1 MRSPAHYLGRPHST
15 QAHHLPVSW
24 PAELEP
30 LFASKE
36 QGGPAVELSSNT
48 PEFVEALRHDRQALV
63 RDALLW
69 QRWVRYLGL
78 ATFVVMSLA
87 FGRESWATMLRPL
100 AITSLLYL
108 ACVVLATA
116 AVRRATSVHRWHIPA
131 FLTSADVVGIAAM
144 IWLSGGPTDAGRIL
158 VAAVLVVQLA
168 VFYFGWGLGTYAA
181 VLAGVAYLAVALV
194 VPPHMA
200 GARPAGAQVAYTLGL
215 FALVCGVLIA
225 AYGDFRARMNR
236 LRLFCKLIEDG
247 DLAPA
252 LTVTAD
258 RRPDDLTLLARS
270 FESMRSRLAEQVGSD
285 PLTGCLN
292 RRALETRLQA
302 EWRQAKRRG
311 STVAVLAIDVD
322 DFKQI
327 NDERGHPFGDA
338 VLRELADIMKSTARD
353 TDAVAR
359 VGGDEFVIIL
369 PDTGWQGALTFAERI
384 RRKVED
390 FDFGGAT
397 SDIELTIS
405 IGVAL
410 ARGTDPV
417 SPDVLLNEADR
428 TMYKAKNSGKNRIF
442 A

>member
-1 MRSPAHYLGRPHST
+1 
-15 QAHHLPVSW
+15 V
-24 PAELEP
+24 ELEP
-30 LFASKE
+30 LFSSQE
-36 QGGPAVELSSNT
+36 QGGAAVELSTNT

-87 FGRESWATMLRPL
+87 FGRESWARMLRPL
-100 AITSLLYL
+100 ALTSLLYL
-108 ACVVLATA
+108 SCVVATTA
-116 AVRRATSVHRWHIPA
+116 VVRRARSVHRWHIPA
-131 FLTSADVVGIAAM
+131 ILVSADVAGIAAM
-144 IWLSGGPTDAGRIL
+144 IWISGTPADAARIL
-158 VAAVLVVQLA
+158 IAALLVVQLA

-181 VLAGVAYLAVALV
+181 VLAGLAYLAVAAV
-194 VPPHMA
+194 APPLA
-200 GARPAGAQVAYTLGL
+200 VGPRPSATQVMYTLGL
-215 FALVCGVLIA
+215 FALVTGVLIA

-252 LTVTAD
+252 LPAANEK
-258 RRPDDLTLLARS
+258 RPDDLTLLARS
-270 FESMRSRLAEQVGSD
+270 FESMRTRLAEQVGSD

-311 STVAVLAIDVD
+311 STVGVLAIDVD
-322 DFKQI
+322 DFKKI
-327 NDERGHPFGDA
+327 NDERGHPFGDV
-338 VLRELADIMKSTARD
+338 VLRELAEIMKSTARD

-359 VGGDEFVIIL
+359 VGGDEFVIVL
-369 PDTGWQGALTFAERI
+369 PDTGWQGAITFAERI
-384 RRKVED
+384 RRKVDD
-390 FDFGGAT
+390 FSFGGAT
-397 SDIELTIS
+397 GEIPLTIS

-417 SPDVLLNEADR
+417 SPEILLQEADR
-428 TMYKAKNSGKNRIF
+428 TMYKAKNGGKNRIF

>member
-1 MRSPAHYLGRPHST
+1 M
-15 QAHHLPVSW
+15 SW

-30 LFASKE
+30 LFAAHE
-36 QGGPAVELSSNT
+36 QGGPAVELSTNT

-87 FGRESWATMLRPL
+87 FGRESWAQMARPL

-108 ACVVLATA
+108 LCVVLATVV
-116 AVRRATSVHRWHIPA
+116 VRRARSVHRWHIPA

-144 IWLSGGPTDAGRIL
+144 IWISGSPGDAVRIL
-158 VAAVLVVQLA
+158 VAALLVVQLA
-168 VFYFGWGLGTYAA
+168 VFYFGWGLGTYSA
-181 VLAGVAYLAVALV
+181 VLAGLAYLAVALV
-194 VPPHMA
+194 VPPHIA
-200 GARPAGAQVAYTLGL
+200 GSRPAAPQVAYTLGL
-215 FALVCGVLIA
+215 FALVTGVLIA

-252 LTVTAD
+252 LPVTAD

-270 FESMRSRLAEQVGSD
+270 FESMRSRLAEQVGTD

-292 RRALETRLQA
+292 RRALEKRLQA

-311 STVAVLAIDVD
+311 SSVAVLAIDVD
-322 DFKQI
+322 DFKKI
-327 NDERGHPFGDA
+327 NDERGHPFGDV
-338 VLRELADIMKSTARD
+338 VLRELSDIMKTTARD

-359 VGGDEFVIIL
+359 VGGDEFVIVL

-384 RRKVED
+384 RRKVVD
-390 FDFGGAT
+390 FHFGGAT
-397 SDIELTIS
+397 SDIDLTIS

-417 SPDVLLNEADR
+417 SPDVLLQEADR
-428 TMYKAKNSGKNRIF
+428 TMYKAKNTGKNRIF

>member
-1 MRSPAHYLGRPHST
+1 M
-15 QAHHLPVSW
+15 SW

-30 LFASKE
+30 LFSAPE
-36 QGGPAVELSSNT
+36 QGGAALELSTNT

-87 FGRESWATMLRPL
+87 FGRESWREMIRPL
-100 AITSLLYL
+100 AVTALIYL
-108 ACVVLATA
+108 ACVVLATVV
-116 AVRRATSVHRWHIPA
+116 VRRARSVHRWHIPA
-131 FLTSADVVGIAAM
+131 FLTSADVIGIAAM
-144 IWLSGGPTDAGRIL
+144 IWISGGPADAVRIL
-158 VAAVLVVQLA
+158 VAALLVVQLA
-168 VFYFGWGLGTYAA
+168 VFYFGWGLGTYSA
-181 VLAGVAYLAVALV
+181 VLAGLAYLAVALV
-194 VPPHMA
+194 VPPHVA
-200 GARPAGAQVAYTLGL
+200 GPRPAGAQVAYTLGL
-215 FALVCGVLIA
+215 FALVTGVLIA

-252 LTVTAD
+252 LPVTAD

-270 FESMRSRLAEQVGSD
+270 FESMRSRLAEQVGTD

-322 DFKQI
+322 DFKKI

-359 VGGDEFVIIL
+359 VGGDEFVIVL
-369 PDTGWQGALTFAERI
+369 PDTGWQGAITFAERI
-384 RRKVED
+384 RRKVDD
-390 FDFGGAT
+390 FSFGGAT
-397 SDIELTIS
+397 GEVPLTIS

-417 SPDVLLNEADR
+417 SPDVLLHEADR
-428 TMYKAKNSGKNRIF
+428 TMYKAKNTGKNRIY

>member
-1 MRSPAHYLGRPHST
+1 M
-15 QAHHLPVSW
+15 SW

-30 LFASKE
+30 LFSSRE
-36 QGGPAVELSSNT
+36 QGGPAVELSTNT

-69 QRWVRYLGL
+69 QRWVRYIGL
-78 ATFVVMSLA
+78 ATLVAMSLA
-87 FGRESWATMLRPL
+87 FGRESWALMVRPL
-100 AITSLLYL
+100 AFTSLLYL
-108 ACVVLATA
+108 GCVMLATVVVRRARTVHRWRIPAVLATA
-116 AVRRATSVHRWHIPA
+116 
-131 FLTSADVVGIAAM
+131 DVLAIAAI
-144 IWLSGGPTDAGRIL
+144 IWTSGAPTDAVRIL
-158 VAAVLVVQLA
+158 IAAVLVVQLA

-181 VLAGVAYLAVALV
+181 ILAGVAYLAVALV

-200 GARPAGAQVAYTLGL
+200 GPQPGAAQVAFTIGL
-215 FALVCGVLIA
+215 FALVTGVLIA
-225 AYGDFRARMNR
+225 AYGEFRSRMNR

-252 LTVTAD
+252 LPVGVE

-270 FESMRSRLAEQVGSD
+270 FESMRSRLAEQVGTD

-311 STVAVLAIDVD
+311 SSVAVLAIDLD
-322 DFKQI
+322 DFKKI
-327 NDERGHPFGDA
+327 NDERGHPFGDI
-338 VLRELADIMKSTARD
+338 VLRELADIMKTTARD

-359 VGGDEFVIIL
+359 VGGDEFVIVL

-384 RRKVED
+384 RRKVAD
-390 FDFGGAT
+390 FHFGGAT
-397 SDIELTIS
+397 SDIDLTIS

-417 SPDVLLNEADR
+417 SPDILLQEADR
-428 TMYKAKNSGKNRIF
+428 TMYKAKHTGKNRIF